1 MSGRR
6 CHGETDPLLIPPS
19 AVASTGYRVFVLGS
33 GDSDTVVVQ
42 LEILVP
48 EALGRVDEES
58 YVWYG
63 DMGKANGNGKIYFH
77 CKDLEQSA
85 DVNQTQ
91 RTDRRGRLCKR
102 TV

>member
-19 AVASTGYRVFVLGS
+19 AVASTGYCVFALGS
-33 GDSDTVVVQ
+33 GDSDTVVVP

-58 YVWYG
+58 FVWYV
-63 DMGKANGNGKIYFH
+63 DMGKANGNGKMYSQ
-77 CKDLEQSA
+77 CKSLEQLV

-91 RTDRRGRLCKR
+91 RTNRRGRLCKR